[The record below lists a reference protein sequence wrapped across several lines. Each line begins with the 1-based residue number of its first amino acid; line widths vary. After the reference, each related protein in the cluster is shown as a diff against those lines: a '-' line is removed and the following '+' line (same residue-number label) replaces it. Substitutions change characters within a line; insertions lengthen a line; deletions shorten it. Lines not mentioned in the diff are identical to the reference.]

1 MVNIYYNFRKRTAM
15 KAVHSLWPVHH
26 LRIGSPSKNCKC
38 TTTQSLFLVPQ
49 VAVAEIPRYQIRKI
63 APLPPFLAPA
73 LGKNCRRCCRSCKK
87 IRVLRLPGSIGW
99 PCVCICL
106 FRQVAG
112 DAAIPGPA
120 NWWLALAP
128 HHPGHPPHILP
139 PTTPATL
146 STSPALA
153 RGEARR
159 GQSRWDRRPATS
171 SQETLWVELQHRA
184 LSFTSAVCGC
194 WVFLWGVGYDRP
206 LKNSRWDRP
215 QQNSSWALLQMIGL
229 LWRLSWP

>member
-26 LRIGSPSKNCKC
+26 LRTGSPSKNCKC

-128 HHPGHPPHILP
+128 HHPGHPPHP
-139 PTTPATL
+139 PLWPGVRRGAVSRGGAGAL
-146 STSPALA
+146 RPALKKPC
-153 RGEARR
+153 E
-159 GQSRWDRRPATS
+159 S
-171 SQETLWVELQHRA
+171 SYNIELWVSRL
-184 LSFTSAVCGC
+184 LSVAAEFFVRS
-194 WVFLWGVGYDRP
+194 WLW
-206 LKNSRWDRP
+206 
-215 QQNSSWALLQMIGL
+215 SSFEQ
-229 LWRLSWP
+229 

>member
-38 TTTQSLFLVPQ
+38 TTTQSLFLVRQ
-49 VAVAEIPRYQIRKI
+49 VAAAEIPRYQIRKI

-128 HHPGHPPHILP
+128 HHPGHPSTSCP
-139 PTTPATL
+139 PPPRPP

-159 GQSRWDRRPATS
+159 GQSRWGRRPATS
-171 SQETLWVELQHRA
+171 SQQALWVELQLRA
-184 LSFTSAVCGC
+184 LSFTSAVCDRC
-194 WVFLWGVGYDRP
+194 LILWGVGYDRP
-206 LKNSRWDRP
+206 LNKSRWDRP